1 MRVAVKPCVNKIK
14 ECNEGKDS
22 ACTSAYTECNLALTS
37 PYQATGMNPYD
48 MRSKCEVK
56 PLCYDFSNVG
66 VYLSQPGV
74 KTALGVDADREWSS
88 CNMDVNRMFM
98 GDWMKNYQ
106 QELPD
111 MLLDD
116 ARVLVYAGDQ
126 DYICNWIGNK
136 QWTLAMDWEH
146 HDEYNAATDDAYR
159 L

>member
-1 MRVAVKPCVNKIK
+1 M
-14 ECNEGKDS
+14 
-22 ACTSAYTECNLALTS
+22 
-37 PYQATGMNPYD
+37 
-48 MRSKCEVK
+48 
-56 PLCYDFSNVG
+56 
-66 VYLSQPGV
+66 
-74 KTALGVDADREWSS
+74 GVDADREWSS

-116 ARVLVYAGDQ
+116 VRVLVYAGDQ

-159 L
+159 LSSGLEVGKIRSSNGFSFLQIYQAGHMVPRDQPEVALYMLNKFIGA